1 MGLIHLLP
9 PHEALK
15 IAAGEVIERPAHV
28 LKELL
33 ENSLDAGATTIN
45 IFIEDF
51 GKCLI
56 RVVDNG
62 SGMSAE
68 DAEFCFVSHATSK
81 LQHLDDLEHVA
92 SYGFRGEA
100 LASIAAISKVT
111 LTTKVQSA
119 AADELGITIEYSGVA
134 VQNRSQTACGC
145 GTDISVRDLFFNT
158 PVRKKFLKRDETEW
172 NALQSILHAVCLSHS
187 RVHFKLYRDGMCVL
201 NAPGVAHERERALA
215 LWDSDVAKNL
225 VPMHTESHDTK
236 ISINGSIS
244 SPQVWRYGR
253 HYINFFV
260 NGRWV
265 KNSELSKALLKGYA
279 GVLPDKC
286 FPAAAIF
293 ITLDRS
299 QVDVNVHPKKEEVR
313 FVQPGVVQTVLAS
326 TVKKTLEQ
334 RVTQALEPISAR
346 FAPVV
351 AAAPMFVPTLHD
363 VVPHFAQLRYQ
374 SAPAFQT
381 PINVSMPVVH
391 DQTTIEPQTEKRLII
406 GQLFATYIVV
416 ENEDAIVFIDQHAAH
431 ERIVYEKIKKN
442 YDIQHGVDLLF
453 PELIALDT
461 GMIGEIV
468 KHKDFFTRQGILF
481 DVMGDEKIVV
491 RSAPP
496 QLRGDSL
503 ASFIQDVAT
512 FIDEHSTLQH
522 DLFAQT
528 FNEYLHAQISCK
540 TAIKAGDVLSR
551 EQMIKLLDDLEAADN
566 RFICVHGRP
575 TMWRIEKSEFEKKFR
590 RA

>member
-33 ENSLDAGATTIN
+33 ENSLDAGATTID

-56 RVVDNG
+56 RVADNG

-81 LQHLDDLEHVA
+81 LHHLDDLEHVA

-111 LTTKVQSA
+111 LTTKLQSA
-119 AADELGITIEYSGVA
+119 AADDLGIAIEYSGVE
-134 VQNRSQTACGC
+134 VQKRSQASCGC

-172 NALQSILHAVCLSHS
+172 NALQTILHAVCLSHPG
-187 RVHFKLYRDGMCVL
+187 VHFKLYRDGMCVL

-225 VPMHTESHDTK
+225 LPMHPLADDAK

-244 SPQVWRYGR
+244 SPQIWRYGR

-265 KNSELSKALLKGYA
+265 RNSELSKALLKGYA

-286 FPAAAIF
+286 FPAAAVF

-313 FVQPGVVQTVLAS
+313 FVQPGVVQAMLTSA
-326 TVKKTLEQ
+326 VKKTLEQ
-334 RVTQALEPISAR
+334 RITQAL
-346 FAPVV
+346 
-351 AAAPMFVPTLHD
+351 APMPSRFTPIVTAASMSAPPLHD
-363 VVPHFAQLRYQ
+363 AMPYFAQVRYQ
-374 SAPAFQT
+374 SAPVVQNQVNVAM
-381 PINVSMPVVH
+381 PIVH
-391 DQTTIEPQTEKRLII
+391 DQAKIEQSTEKRLII

-416 ENEDAIVFIDQHAAH
+416 EKDDAVVIIDQHAAH
-431 ERIVYEKIKKN
+431 ERVIYEKIKKN
-442 YDIQHGVDLLF
+442 YDIQHGIDLLF
-453 PELIALDT
+453 PELITLDAD
-461 GMIGEIV
+461 MIGEML
-468 KHKDFFTRQGILF
+468 KHKDFFTRQGIAF
-481 DVMGDEKIVV
+481 DVIGDEKIVV

-503 ASFIQDVAT
+503 ASFIQDVAV
-512 FIDEHSTLQH
+512 FIGEHATLQH

-528 FNEYLHAQISCK
+528 FNEYIHAQISCK
-540 TAIKAGDVLSR
+540 SAIKAGDVLSH
-551 EQMIKLLDDLEAADN
+551 EQMVKLLDDLEAVDN

-575 TMWRIEKSEFEKKFR
+575 TMWCIEKNEFEKKFR
-590 RA
+590 RT